1 MNARYLVSVK
11 ADQLSS
17 RCYGSGSGG
26 LEMIMLYIWMQVLF
40 SGPLALM
47 HGEPTVPAP
56 KQHEDQH
63 SFVFSSSTSA

>member
-1 MNARYLVSVK
+1 MNARYLLSVK

-26 LEMIMLYIWMQVLF
+26 VEMIMLYIWMQVLF

-47 HGEPTVPAP
+47 STVPAP

-63 SFVFSSSTSA
+63 SFVFSSLTSA

>member
-1 MNARYLVSVK
+1 MV
-11 ADQLSS
+11 Q
-17 RCYGSGSGG
+17 GSGG

-47 HGEPTVPAP
+47 STVPAP